1 VLAEVLAEA
10 ARESRN
16 ASATGGPRGA
26 AVFVIATSAIMMA
39 LWPLAPAAA
48 ASSPPGGFMRRF
60 LAVFFPAV
68 LCAGA
73 QAPAQEPP
81 SAQPAAAV
89 RVFVDCHGGCDS
101 TYIRKEL
108 NFVDH
113 VRDKEA
119 ADVHILI
126 TTERAGGGGEMYTL
140 SFMGLRR
147 FAGINDTATYL
158 TQQADTDDDIRRGLV
173 RVLKLGLVRYVA
185 ATPVR
190 DSLDVIYRQ
199 PPVRDQAAQSTQD
212 PWNFWVFRLRGNA
225 STSGEESETT
235 VRLNS
240 SVTASRVTEAW
251 KLSASYNGNYR
262 HSRYSFED
270 EEDYVAVSRDASASG
285 LIVKSLGA
293 HWGGGGR
300 ISMAT
305 STYNNQ
311 KLTLAALPAI
321 EYNFYP
327 YDESTRRQ
335 LTFTY
340 SLGVRQFEYH
350 ELTIYGKTE
359 ETAVSHALA
368 VNWDMQEPWGNLD
381 LQFDASQYI
390 PDGYKYRLSI
400 EGGAEVRLFKGFSLN
415 LYGSAARIRN
425 QIYLPAE
432 GATDEEVLLRLR
444 QIATGYDYG
453 FSVGFSYT
461 FGSVF
466 NNVVNARL
474 SAF

>member
-1 VLAEVLAEA
+1 MQRFLLAVLVVL
-10 ARESRN
+10 
-16 ASATGGPRGA
+16 
-26 AVFVIATSAIMMA
+26 
-39 LWPLAPAAA
+39 LAPAAA
-48 ASSPPGGFMRRF
+48 FAQDPP
-60 LAVFFPAV
+60 PAV
-68 LCAGA
+68 
-73 QAPAQEPP
+73 PP
-81 SAQPAAAV
+81 VPDTV
-89 RVFVDCHGGCDS
+89 RVFIDCHGGCDS

-113 VRDKEA
+113 VRDREA

-126 TTERAGGGGEMYTL
+126 TTARAGGGGDMYTV

-147 FAGINDTATYL
+147 FGGINDTATYL

-190 DSLDVIYRQ
+190 DSLDVTFR
-199 PPVRDQAAQSTQD
+199 PPLQTAPVAQTTHD
-212 PWNFWVFRLRGNA
+212 PWNFWVFRLRGNVN
-225 STSGEESETT
+225 TSGEESETT
-235 VRLNS
+235 VRFSS
-240 SVTASRVTEAW
+240 SVTASRVTEQW
-251 KLSASYNGNYR
+251 KTSASYSGNYR
-262 HSRYSFED
+262 RSRYSFED
-270 EEDYVAVSRDASASG
+270 EDEEDYVAISRDAAASG
-285 LIVKSLGA
+285 LIVKSLGP
-293 HWGGGGR
+293 HWGAGGR
-300 ISMAT
+300 LSLST

-311 KLTLAALPAI
+311 KLTLGAFPAI

-340 SLGVRQFEYH
+340 SLGLRQLKYH
-350 ELTIYGKTE
+350 ELTIYGKLE
-359 ETAVSHALA
+359 ETALSHAFA
-368 VNWDMQEPWGNLD
+368 VNWDRQEPWGNLD
-381 LQFDASQYI
+381 IQFDASQYI
-390 PDGYKYRLSI
+390 PDGYKYRLSV
-400 EGGAEVRLFKGFSLN
+400 EGDAEIRLFKGFSLN
-415 LYGSAARIRN
+415 LYGGASRIRN

-444 QIATGYDYG
+444 QLATGYDYG
-453 FSVGFSYT
+453 FSIGFSYT

>member
-1 VLAEVLAEA
+1 MRRLVPIVVAGFL
-10 ARESRN
+10 
-16 ASATGGPRGA
+16 
-26 AVFVIATSAIMMA
+26 
-39 LWPLAPAAA
+39 AAA
-48 ASSPPGGFMRRF
+48 AS
-60 LAVFFPAV
+60 AA
-68 LCAGA
+68 A
-73 QAPAQEPP
+73 QAPPP
-81 SAQPAAAV
+81 AQPEPAAV
-89 RVFVDCHGGCDS
+89 RVFLDCHGGCDS

-126 TTERAGGGGEMYTL
+126 TTERAGGGGDMYTI

-158 TQQADTDDDIRRGLV
+158 TQQAETDDDIRRGLV

-185 ATPVR
+185 TTPVR
-190 DSLDVIYRQ
+190 DSLEVTYRQ
-199 PPVRDQAAQSTQD
+199 REVQGQAAQTTHD

-225 STSGEESETT
+225 STSGEEAETT
-235 VRLNS
+235 VRLGS

-251 KLSASYNGNYR
+251 KLSGSYSGNYR
-262 HSRYSFED
+262 RSRYSLED
-270 EEDYVAVSRDASASG
+270 EEEEDYVAVSRDATASG
-285 LIVKSLGA
+285 LIVKSLGP
-293 HWGGGGR
+293 HWGAGGR
-300 ISMAT
+300 VSLST

-311 KLTLAALPAI
+311 KLTIGAFPAV

-340 SLGVRQFEYH
+340 SMGVRRFNYR

-359 ETAVSHALA
+359 ETALSHALA
-368 VNWDMQEPWGNLD
+368 ANWDMQEPWGNLD

-390 PDGYKYRLSI
+390 PDGYKYRLSV
-400 EGGAEVRLFKGFSLN
+400 EGDAEIRLFKGFSLN
-415 LYGSAARIRN
+415 LYGSASRIRN

-432 GATDEEVLLRLR
+432 GATDEEILLRLR